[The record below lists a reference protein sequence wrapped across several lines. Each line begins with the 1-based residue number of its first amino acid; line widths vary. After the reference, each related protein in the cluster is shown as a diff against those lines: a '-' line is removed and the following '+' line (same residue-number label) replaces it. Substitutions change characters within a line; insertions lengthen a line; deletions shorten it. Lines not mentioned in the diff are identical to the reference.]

1 MTKEIIHYSE
11 EELKQLSDSEL
22 VSKVYGLAIRLSD
35 LNQYLICQ
43 IPELK
48 EEIVRR
54 TSFLDIDYKHERND
68 ECVPITA
75 RLYCL
80 ANGLKSTPQCSK
92 ENCHKVVGWNK
103 SKGIFREYCSGTCRS
118 SDTKFKDKVKISKQT
133 PEYLEKMVSVNNR
146 KSELMKS
153 EEMRERIK
161 HSCQI
166 NLGVDHPMKSNVV
179 VEHRKEIWR
188 EKLGCDNP
196 MHSQEIM
203 EKRRQEFKARHG
215 VENPAQLDEIKKK
228 ISEAHK
234 SDKCKAKINST
245 CEKRY
250 GTKWYQQSEEYYKNR
265 KWRYTNPKYPD
276 ITFATS
282 WEFKVYDFL
291 REHNIPFGYQV
302 KSIPYKYD
310 NKTHYYHPDFL
321 INGRLYEVKGD
332 NFFRIN
338 KETGKEEMYLT
349 WRGNLSDEEY
359 EWRCGLEEAKHQCM
373 LANNVIILRKD
384 DINHLNVTTFHQ

>member
-1 MTKEIIHYSE
+1 MTKGIIHYSK

-35 LNQYLICQ
+35 LNQYLIRQ

-80 ANGLKSTPQCSK
+80 ANGLKTTPQCSK

-228 ISEAHK
+228 ISETHK
-234 SDKCKAKINST
+234 SDECKAKINST